1 MQPLD
6 YHHPRRAAG
15 SWNRFVERLVFLPG
29 ALVLIYGFWLS
40 LSA

>member
-6 YHHPRRAAG
+6 YRYPRRAAG
-15 SWNRFVERLVFLPG
+15 LWNRLAERLVYLPG